1 VSATVGAGVRPVST
15 LDGRLAP
22 TLGRGRFEVERPGS
36 WLRRRAAGLLG
47 LPRAGHD
54 VAVQL
59 RVRADDRRAVDR
71 WERTFD
77 GRRMVTSQRYE
88 PAAIVERLGP
98 VEVRLAIVGDGLAS
112 TAVDVAL
119 GPVRLRV
126 PAALAPQVRC
136 RVVPAGGGDR
146 LVAVEVATA
155 GGRTLCRY
163 GGRLHDAG
171 AGRVGARGAGG
182 AS

>member
-1 VSATVGAGVRPVST
+1 MSATVGAGVRPVST

-22 TLGRGRFEVERPGS
+22 AVGRGRFEVERPGS

-59 RVRADDRRAVDR
+59 RVRADDHRPVDR

-98 VEVRLAIVGDGLAS
+98 VEVRLVIVGDGTGLAS

-119 GPVRLRV
+119 GPLRLRV
-126 PAALAPQVRC
+126 PAAVAPRVRC

-171 AGRVGARGAGG
+171 G